1 MAIFILVKPF
11 LPILDYVVN
20 YDYIV
25 KELCENKDKPAM
37 NCNGKCHLMKELS
50 KASDDDKQTPLEKK
64 LNAKPIAELFFAS
77 AEGFTFFFNN
87 RIVNQKIQTK
97 YADNYTFLSTS
108 MIFHPPIS

>member
-64 LNAKPIAELFFAS
+64 QNAKPIAELFFATTQ
-77 AEGFTFFFNN
+77 GFIFGINK
-87 RIVNQKIQTK
+87 RIVNPKIETK
-97 YADNYTFLSTS
+97 YSDDYSFLSTS
-108 MIFHPPIS
+108 LIFHPPIS